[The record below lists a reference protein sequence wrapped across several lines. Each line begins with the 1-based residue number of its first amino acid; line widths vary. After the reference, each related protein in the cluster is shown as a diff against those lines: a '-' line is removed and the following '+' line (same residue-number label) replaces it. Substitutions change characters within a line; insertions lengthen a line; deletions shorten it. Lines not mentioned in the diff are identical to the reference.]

1 MSAWPFETSGSALVM
16 WSRQGDSRLMR
27 VVRKP
32 WDGIEWVGLPE
43 DEIHTDGCGVEFGDA
58 FRWGLD

>member
-1 MSAWPFETSGSALVM
+1 M